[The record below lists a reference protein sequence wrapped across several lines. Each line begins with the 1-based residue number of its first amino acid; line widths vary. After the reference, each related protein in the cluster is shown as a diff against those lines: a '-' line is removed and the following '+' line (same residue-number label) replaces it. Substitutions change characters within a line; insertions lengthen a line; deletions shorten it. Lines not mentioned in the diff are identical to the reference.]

1 MIDYFSQLNSYCCS
15 KLFCFLVFDAFK
27 GFAHMNRETIMLIGT
42 GVTSVMTPLTGSF
55 IVRPRAHECSSTDY
69 YRDEDISDQSHISKV
84 GQ

>member
-1 MIDYFSQLNSYCCS
+1 
-15 KLFCFLVFDAFK
+15 
-27 GFAHMNRETIMLIGT
+27 MLIGT
-42 GVTSVMTPLTGSF
+42 GVTSVMTPLTGSL